1 MSTLPSPS
9 LRRSL
14 QIQCRVIWALV
25 QREIITRF
33 GRKNLGAL
41 WLLGEPA
48 MFTAGVAAMW
58 YGLDLHHSSS
68 VSVFAF
74 AVTGYSSVLV
84 WRNTVSRCNTGIESN
99 RALLYH
105 RNVRIIDVFASRI
118 LIEIGGVAGSF
129 MTLST
134 VFIATD
140 LMPFPDDGLKVA
152 AAFLLLA
159 WFGAALGILIGSA
172 TAYSEIVDR
181 LWHPI
186 TYLSFPVS
194 GAAFMVDWLPP
205 AAQQTMLWVPMVNGV
220 EMLRDGF
227 LGSTVRTYYDVGYLA
242 MVNLVLTLLGL
253 AVQRSVS
260 RKM

>member
-1 MSTLPSPS
+1 MSAQTPL
-9 LRRSL
+9 LRSF
-14 QIQCRVIWALV
+14 QIQRRVIWALV
-25 QREIITRF
+25 LREVITRF

-58 YGLDLHHSSS
+58 YGLDLHHSSN

-84 WRNTVSRCNTGIESN
+84 WRNTVSRCNTGIEAN
-99 RALLYH
+99 RSLLYH

-118 LIEIGGVAGSF
+118 IIEVGGVTGSF
-129 MTLST
+129 LTLSAL
-134 VFIATD
+134 FIAIE
-140 LMPFPDDGLKVA
+140 LMPVPEDALKVSMG
-152 AAFLLLA
+152 FLLLA

-181 LWHPI
+181 LWHPV

-205 AAQQTMLWVPMVNGV
+205 AAQQAILYVPMVHGV

-227 LGSTVRTYYDVGYLA
+227 LGAAVRTHYDVAYFA
-242 MVNLVLTLLGL
+242 TVNLVLTLLGL
-253 AVQRSVS
+253 SVQRSVS